1 MIALREYEEAS
12 RHTYDMVDD
21 ILEGHQQMNAIK
33 LERLPRLVAYFDPIH
48 WQETNPQH
56 HLCIYKLN
64 QEQLKDWGE
73 TATEVR
79 KKIMKKSENYTIFSE
94 KPDQVKDE
102 S

>member
-1 MIALREYEEAS
+1 
-12 RHTYDMVDD
+12 MVDD
-21 ILEGHQQMNAIK
+21 ILEGHQQMNSIK
-33 LERLPRLVAYFDPIH
+33 LERLPRLVAYYDPIH

-73 TATEVR
+73 TATKVR
-79 KKIMKKSENYTIFSE
+79 KKIMKKSENYTTFSE